1 MTTIARTIAV
11 MICRESEG
19 ILDEYGTIIRVTN
32 EGAGEFI
39 TLEPAIST
47 NMIGVSKKK
56 NGPSCKTPSRSYW
69 GECRD

>member
-1 MTTIARTIAV
+1 MTAITRTIAV

-19 ILDEYGTIIRVTN
+19 ILDEYGTIIRVTD

-47 NMIGVSKKK
+47 NQIGVTKKEWPVLRDAIEK
-56 NGPSCKTPSRSYW
+56 LL

>member
-11 MICRESEG
+11 MICLESEG

-47 NMIGVSKKK
+47 NMIGVSKKEWPVLQDAIEK
-56 NGPSCKTPSRSYW
+56 LL
-69 GECRD
+69 GECCD

>member
-47 NMIGVSKKK
+47 NTIGVSKKEWPVLQDAIEK
-56 NGPSCKTPSRSYW
+56 LL

>member
-19 ILDEYGTIIRVTN
+19 VLDEYGTIIRIAN

-47 NMIGVSKKK
+47 NIIGVSKKEWPVLQDAIEK
-56 NGPSCKTPSRSYW
+56 LL

>member
-1 MTTIARTIAV
+1 MTTITRTIAV

-19 ILDEYGTIIRVTN
+19 ILDEYGTIIRIAN

-47 NMIGVSKKK
+47 NTIGVSKKEWPVLQDAIEK
-56 NGPSCKTPSRSYW
+56 LL

>member
-1 MTTIARTIAV
+1 MTTTVRTIAV

-19 ILDEYGTIIRVTN
+19 ILDEYGTIIRVAD

-47 NMIGVSKKK
+47 NRIGVSKKEWPVLQDAIEK
-56 NGPSCKTPSRSYW
+56 LL

>member
-1 MTTIARTIAV
+1 MTTITRTIAV

-19 ILDEYGTIIRVTN
+19 ILDEYGTIIRITD

-47 NMIGVSKKK
+47 NRIGVSKKEWPVLQDAIEK
-56 NGPSCKTPSRSYW
+56 LL

>member
-1 MTTIARTIAV
+1 MTTTARTIAV

-19 ILDEYGTIIRVTN
+19 ILDEYGTIIRVAN

-47 NMIGVSKKK
+47 NIIGVSKKEWPVLQDAIEK
-56 NGPSCKTPSRSYW
+56 LL
-69 GECRD
+69 GECRG